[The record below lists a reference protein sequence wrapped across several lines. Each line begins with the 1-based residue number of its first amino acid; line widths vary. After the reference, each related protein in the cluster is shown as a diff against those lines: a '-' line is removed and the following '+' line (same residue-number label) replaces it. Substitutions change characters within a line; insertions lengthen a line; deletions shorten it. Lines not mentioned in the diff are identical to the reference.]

1 MSVENSF
8 AAARAFAL
16 VLFLALSGFL
26 GTSSPATALTAAAT
40 VRDANSIQLGDVT
53 YRLDGVD
60 APELDQVCIDDH
72 ADSWTC
78 GIDARDQLTKL
89 IGGKPVRCD
98 DVGPEKSFGKRHR
111 AICTVEGDKVSLNE
125 QLVKLGFAIAREPI
139 KANVKPA
146 AAEAK
151 TRVGRHLEGL
161 LCCTARIPHRQEGRR
176 PARRRLPLRPRQG
189 DSRGAVSGGADGAA
203 QLRHQGQAR
212 GARARHRQY
221 RHLSSAGLPE
231 LRRDHQAG
239 PLVLLG
245 GRCAGLGLPQ
255 GLQLPPAEMRTVGSR
270 GT

>member
-1 MSVENSF
+1 MSLENSL

-26 GTSSPATALTAAAT
+26 GASSPAAALTAAAT

-72 ADSWTC
+72 ADPWTC
-78 GIDARDQLTKL
+78 GIEARDQLTRL

-98 DVGPEKSFGKRHR
+98 DVGPEKNFGKRHR

-125 QLVKLGFAIAREPI
+125 QLLKLGFAIAREPL

-151 TRVGRHLEGL
+151 AASAGIWKGCFVAPQEF
-161 LCCTARIPHRQEGRR
+161 RIGKK
-176 PARRRLPLRPRQG
+176 
-189 DSRGAVSGGADGAA
+189 DGALLGA
-203 QLRHQGQAR
+203 ACRSDRDKEIRAALFPEDPTAPPSCAIKGKLAVRAHVTGNIGIYHLRGCPSYPGITEPERWFCAEDD
-212 GARARHRQY
+212 ARA
-221 RHLSSAGLPE
+221 AGF
-231 LRRDHQAG
+231 RRAYNCRAG
-239 PLVLLG
+239 KG
-245 GRCAGLGLPQ
+245 K
-255 GLQLPPAEMRTVGSR
+255 
-270 GT
+270 